1 MGRQTRRLRANR
13 VKGQC
18 HPRLVANANLD
29 PAADPSANANANA
42 EEGCIPEKIL
52 EDVSRRIG
60 LGGRGGSRSR
70 RKPLL
75 KRVAAHFGVDPK
87 NQYSLLQALPIDEE
101 TKKRLQKE
109 NLRPPQPA
117 SWKDNPDE
125 WLDSNNIRDVMRQY
139 EEARPDFKFLGPYPI
154 DFAARDPYSKGKVK
168 CLISEMCDL
177 DIDGKDMAGKDYIGI
192 IFNLDPH
199 NKGGS
204 HWVASFIDIPKKEF
218 IYFDS
223 YGMKP
228 PKQIYRFM
236 QWLTIQ
242 EPKMKLRMNGVE
254 MQKKDS
260 ECGMYSMYFIICMLE
275 GESFKDFY
283 ERAPS
288 DDFMEKVMRER
299 LFST

>member
-1 MGRQTRRLRANR
+1 MGRQTRRLRGNR

-18 HPRLVANANLD
+18 HPRLVANANAD
-29 PAADPSANANANA
+29 PAANADAE

-60 LGGRGGSRSR
+60 LSDKKERSGGARS
-70 RKPLL
+70 KPLL

-101 TKKRLQKE
+101 TKKRLQKQ
-109 NLRPPQPA
+109 NLRPVQPA
-117 SWKDNPDE
+117 SWKHNPDE

-154 DFAARDPYSKGKVK
+154 DFAARDPYTKDKAK
-168 CLISEMCDL
+168 CLISELCDL

-283 ERAPS
+283 KRAPS
-288 DDFMEKVMRER
+288 DDFMEKVMRNR

>member
-1 MGRQTRRLRANR
+1 MGRQRQTRKVAA
-13 VKGQC
+13 QC
-18 HPRLVANANLD
+18 HPSYV
-29 PAADPSANANANA
+29 SSQ
-42 EEGCIPEKIL
+42 EGCIPENIL
-52 EDVSRRIG
+52 EEVSRRAGI
-60 LGGRGGSRSR
+60 GGSVSGESSRGSSGER
-70 RKPLL
+70 RKSRKKAPLM
-75 KRVAAHFGVDPK
+75 KKVAAHFGVNPK
-87 NQYSLLQALPIDEE
+87 DQHSLLQALPIEEE

-109 NLRPPQPA
+109 NLRPVQPA
-117 SWKDNPDE
+117 SWKHNPDE

-154 DFAARDPYSKGKVK
+154 DFAARDPYSKDKVK

-177 DIDGKDMAGKDYIGI
+177 DIDGKDMEGKDYIGI

-218 IYFDS
+218 MYFDS

-254 MQKKDS
+254 MQKKDT
-260 ECGMYSMYFIICMLE
+260 ECGMYSMYFIICMLD
-275 GESFKDFY
+275 GESFKDFCK
-283 ERAPS
+283 RAPS
-288 DDFMEKVMRER
+288 DEFMEKVMRKTI
-299 LFST
+299 FST